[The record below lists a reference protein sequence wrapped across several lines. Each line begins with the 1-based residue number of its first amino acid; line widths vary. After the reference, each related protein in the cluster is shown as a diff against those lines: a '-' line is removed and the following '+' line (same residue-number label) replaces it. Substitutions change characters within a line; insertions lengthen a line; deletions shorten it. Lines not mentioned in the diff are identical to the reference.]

1 MEPTVLGSSSKFFS
15 DLIDHLRGPGFFTTV
30 AGTGVLG
37 AQYVLLL
44 ADYRTGL
51 LLWVVAL
58 VLWIGLS
65 YAIFTAFTVKEQK
78 PTLDKGISGAW
89 LLARGGDAI
98 GRRARC
104 AAGRACR
111 PVVSARI
118 ELSGAV
124 DVAVGWHALH
134 LDDVADFLPLHLL
147 PAGVG

>member
-58 VLWIGLS
+58 VTWSLAFIGLL
-65 YAIFTAFTVKEQK
+65 
-78 PTLDKGISGAW
+78 LD
-89 LLARGGDAI
+89 LL
-98 GRRARC
+98 RRFDLLRSHS
-104 AAGRACR
+104 
-111 PVVSARI
+111 PVTEA
-118 ELSGAV
+118 
-124 DVAVGWHALH
+124 H
-134 LDDVADFLPLHLL
+134 L
-147 PAGVG
+147 